1 MKEDYVFV
9 MSCDRIQSEL
19 DWNQGE
25 WKFSAWFYSFSPSS
39 SIFTAKFGK
48 IQIFKMFSPNLV
60 KPATPSYAG
69 TNGRETRQ
77 ICHFLFFH
85 LNVLQEMSSV
95 NLMSGP
101 RSVIKEYLIII
112 SQFGPATH
120 LDCLLLLTLIRRR
133 SL

>member
-1 MKEDYVFV
+1 
-9 MSCDRIQSEL
+9 
-19 DWNQGE
+19 
-25 WKFSAWFYSFSPSS
+25 
-39 SIFTAKFGK
+39 
-48 IQIFKMFSPNLV
+48 MFSPNLV